1 MNKRY
6 KFLSNWKSIQ
16 LQGEKQLPKE
26 GEYLVVTKAQKDVMT
41 LHSLGIPAVA
51 PISENCF
58 ITDAQY
64 KRFKE
69 RFKTILC
76 CYDNDLP
83 GISCMNRIHKK
94 YPEIPILW
102 IPRNIAKD
110 ISDVYKLY
118 GKEKVLELIENGK
131 EAIRKFNEK
140 RKKEKT

>member
-1 MNKRY
+1 
-6 KFLSNWKSIQ
+6 
-16 LQGEKQLPKE
+16 
-26 GEYLVVTKAQKDVMT
+26 MT
-41 LHSLGIPAVA
+41 LHSLGIPAAA

-58 ITDAQY
+58 ITDSQY
-64 KRFKE
+64 KKFKE
-69 RFKTILC
+69 RFKNIILLF
-76 CYDNDLP
+76 DNDRP
-83 GISCMNRIHKK
+83 GIQASNRIHKK

-140 RKKEKT
+140 REKKESQE